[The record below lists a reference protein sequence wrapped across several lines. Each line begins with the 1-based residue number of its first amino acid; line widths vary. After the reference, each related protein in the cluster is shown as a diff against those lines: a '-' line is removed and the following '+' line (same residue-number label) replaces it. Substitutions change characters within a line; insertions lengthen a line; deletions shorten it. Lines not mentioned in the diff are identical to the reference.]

1 MSDNLVESVILTISN
16 IPHTHP
22 AGSINQTI
30 IFLQEKLIVH
40 DDNGKGEYKTAENFF
55 QLISL
60 DFIRQK
66 CSKKNAQNG
75 TQGKFD

>member
-1 MSDNLVESVILTISN
+1 MSDDLVESVILTMSN
-16 IPHTHP
+16 PQTHS

-40 DDNGKGEYKTAENFF
+40 DDNGKGENKTAEYLF

-60 DFIRQK
+60 DFICQK
-66 CSKKNAQNG
+66 CPNQNAQNG
-75 TQGKFD
+75 TQGKSD